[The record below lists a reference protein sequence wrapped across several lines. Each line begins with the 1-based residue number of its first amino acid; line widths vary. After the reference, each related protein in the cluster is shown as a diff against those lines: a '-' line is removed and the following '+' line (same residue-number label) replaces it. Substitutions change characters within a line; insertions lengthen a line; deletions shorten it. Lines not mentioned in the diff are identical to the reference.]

1 MKPPK
6 SKMAE
11 LSPNATGGGKFH
23 AETAES
29 AEFKMTELGP
39 IPVDWEVKR
48 LGDLFEL
55 SAAGDLQTE
64 CSSRIKTD
72 INIHPIYSN
81 GLEDAGLYGYTSKP
95 RYRADSITITGR
107 GTLGHAEYRTLDF
120 DAIIRLIVM
129 RPSRRLDGRY
139 VAFQINYSNPFHF
152 EITSIPQLTVPQ
164 VSQAL
169 ILLPPLAEQRR
180 IAGALSDVDELISA
194 LGKLIE
200 KKRNIKTGAMQEL
213 LTGKT
218 RLPGFGNP
226 ETQSLCASVLKK
238 DTEFEDLD
246 FNTETQRHE
255 VTEFKMTELG
265 PIPKDWEV
273 KRLGDVAN
281 ILDNRRVPLSESQRK
296 SGAFPYCG
304 ANGIVDYIDRYEFD
318 EEAVLIAEDGGNF
331 ADFATRPIAYKM
343 SGKYWVN
350 NHAHVLTVK
359 ACCDLDYLFSYLSH
373 KDITDIISGGTRAK
387 LTRAQLENIIISLP
401 PLAEQQAIAAVLS
414 DIDAEIAALE
424 ADRAKYES
432 IKQGM
437 MQELLTGKTRLKG
450 E

>member
-6 SKMAE
+6 SRKAE
-11 LSPNATGGGKFH
+11 LGSNATGGEKSH

-48 LGDLFEL
+48 IIDVAPLQRGFDLPFSHLME
-55 SAAGDLQTE
+55 GVV
-64 CSSRIKTD
+64 
-72 INIHPIYSN
+72 PVVYSN
-81 GLEDAGLYGYTSKP
+81 GIGAYHSKGMCKGPGLV
-95 RYRADSITITGR
+95 TGR
-107 GTLGHAEYRTLDF
+107 SGTIGKFFYIESGDYWPHNTTLWVTDFCGNNPLFVKYLYETLDF
-120 DAIIRLIVM
+120 EDF
-129 RPSRRLDGRY
+129 STG
-139 VAFQINYSNPFHF
+139 
-152 EITSIPQLTVPQ
+152 TGVPTLNRNS
-164 VSQAL
+164 VHEHKVV
-169 ILLPPLAEQRR
+169 IPPLAEQRR
-180 IAGALSDVDELISA
+180 IARALSDVDELILA

-273 KRLGDVAN
+273 KRLGNVAN

-401 PLAEQQAIAAVLS
+401 PLAEQKAIAAVLS

-424 ADRAKYES
+424 ADRGKYER
-432 IKQGM
+432 IKSGM
-437 MQELLTGKTRLKG
+437 MQELLTGKTRLKP
-450 E
+450 

>member
-1 MKPPK
+1 MKPPESRK
-6 SKMAE
+6 AE
-11 LSPNATGGGKFH
+11 LAPNATGGKKSR
-23 AETAES
+23 AEAAES

-129 RPSRRLDGRY
+129 RPSKRLDGRY

-164 VSQAL
+164 VAQAL
-169 ILLPPLAEQRR
+169 IPFPPLPEQRR
-180 IAGALSDVDELISA
+180 IARALSDVDELISA

-213 LTGKT
+213 LGMRNSECGMRNVPRR
-218 RLPGFGNP
+218 RLPGFSG
-226 ETQSLCASVLKK
+226 EWV
-238 DTEFEDLD
+238 E
-246 FNTETQRHE
+246 
-255 VTEFKMTELG
+255 
-265 PIPKDWEV
+265 
-273 KRLGDVAN
+273 KRLGDYAIVA
-281 ILDNRRVPLSESQRK
+281 R
-296 SGAFPYCG
+296 
-304 ANGIVDYIDRYEFD
+304 
-318 EEAVLIAEDGGNF
+318 GGSP
-331 ADFATRPIAYKM
+331 RPIEAFLTSHNDGLNWVKIGDVGVGAKYIERTAEKILPSGLSSTRMVYPGDFLLSNSMSFGRPYIMKITGCIHDGWLVIQDYKTTFDTEYLYYVLGSEM
-343 SGKYWVN
+343 VVN
-350 NHAHVLTVK
+350 QYRVLAAGSSVLNLNKDVVASVTVV
-359 ACCDLDYLFSYLSH
+359 
-373 KDITDIISGGTRAK
+373 
-387 LTRAQLENIIISLP
+387 EP
-401 PLAEQQAIAAVLS
+401 PTLAEQKAIAGVLS
-414 DIDAEIAALE
+414 DMDAEIAALE
-424 ADRAKYES
+424 AKRAKYES